1 MSIKKED
8 LLQGTVSRS
17 EFIKK
22 GEINSWIEG
31 PCKYN
36 IGTQLRNYCIDNGL
50 TIHKIDIVP
59 INTSFFDRIL
69 DGKKE
74 TIYFHISGNIDT
86 LKVLSE
92 NLKRLAQ

>member
-1 MSIKKED
+1 MSIRKED
-8 LLQGTVSRS
+8 LLQGEVNRS
-17 EFIKK
+17 ELIKK
-22 GEINSWIEG
+22 GEINSCIEG
-31 PCKYN
+31 PCRYN
-36 IGTQLRNYCIDNGL
+36 IGTQIRNYCINNGL

-59 INTSFFDRIL
+59 INTSFFDRVL
-69 DGKKE
+69 DGKME